1 MPTAIKTNVTELPES
16 RVRVR
21 AEIAAEEVQKSLE
34 STARNLG
41 REMKMPGFRQGKIP
55 PPVII
60 QKLGRDAVLDEV
72 IRAKLTD
79 WYVNAV
85 DEAGIAPVGD
95 PQVDMGDL
103 PPEGQPLA
111 FSFEV
116 GVRPVATLGKYRGVD
131 VGRREPEVD
140 PEAVDAEIEELR
152 ERLGHLHVVDRP
164 AKNGDFLI
172 IDFTGVV
179 DGEVFEGGEGRDQL
193 IELGAGH
200 LIPGFEE
207 GLIGAVAGDE
217 RSVEAVF
224 PDDYGA
230 KHVAG
235 KPAKFEI
242 TVKDVKHKHLP
253 DIDDDF
259 ASDATGHD
267 SLDELMAEINDRM
280 LKNDAE
286 RVEAQFR
293 GAALDAVVDEAEVE
307 VPDSLVEARAKELLE
322 RMLHHLGHQGI
333 NKEAYLTIAGKK
345 EEEVVE
351 DNKPE
356 AEQQLKREAV
366 LAAIIE
372 AEKIEPTEQELLDAL
387 EPAAE
392 REQIS
397 RQKLLDKL
405 RLANRVDE
413 LAREVAAQTAID
425 LVVSEAKPISME
437 EADKR
442 KAKREAKA
450 DAADKGLWTPEQ
462 GVEKPKSKAKAKPKS
477 KAKAK
482 AKPKAKADEKKLWTP
497 D

>member
-1 MPTAIKTNVTELPES
+1 MSTAIKTTVTELPES

-21 AEIAAEEVQKSLE
+21 AEIAAEEVNRSLE
-34 STARNLG
+34 NTARNLG
-41 REMKMPGFRQGKIP
+41 REMKLPGFRQGKIP

-60 QKLGRDAVLDEV
+60 QRLGRDAILDEL

-85 DEAGIAPVGD
+85 DASGIAPVGD
-95 PQVDMGDL
+95 PQVDMGEP

-116 GVRPVATLGKYRGVD
+116 GVRPEAKLGKYRGLE

-140 PEAVDAEIEELR
+140 PEAVEAEIDELR
-152 ERLGHLHVVDRP
+152 ERLAHLHAVDRP
-164 AKNGDFLI
+164 AEDGDFLT
-172 IDFTGVV
+172 IDFVGTV
-179 DGEVFEGGEGRDQL
+179 DGEPFEGGEGRDQL
-193 IELGAGH
+193 IDLGGRH

-207 GLIGAVAGDE
+207 GLIGAVAGEE
-217 RSVEAVF
+217 RTVDAVF

-235 KPAKFEI
+235 KPARFQI
-242 TVKDVKHKHLP
+242 TVSDVKHKHLP

-267 SLDELMAEINDRM
+267 TLDELMAEINERM

-293 GAALDAVVDEAEVE
+293 GDALDAVVDEATLE
-307 VPDSLVEARAKELLE
+307 VPGTLVEARARELLD

-333 NKEAYLTIAGKK
+333 NKEAYLTIAGKT
-345 EEEVVE
+345 EDQLAE
-351 DNKPE
+351 DNMPE

-366 LAAIIE
+366 LAAIID
-372 AEKIEPTEQELLDAL
+372 AEQIEPTEQQLLDAL

-405 RLANRVDE
+405 RQANRVDE
-413 LAREVAAQTAID
+413 LAREVAAQSAID
-425 LVVSEAKPISME
+425 LVVETAKPISMQ
-437 EADKR
+437 EAERR
-442 KAKREAKA
+442 KAKA
-450 DAADKGLWTPEQ
+450 DAKAEADEKLWTPDK
-462 GVEKPKSKAKAKPKS
+462 GVEQPKPKPKSAAKGKP
-477 KAKAK
+477 K
-482 AKPKAKADEKKLWTP
+482 AKPKADAKKLWTP